1 MRRCNHDFFFSFFLP
16 SVLFWEDSFLPARLY
31 PHTNTPV
38 VTSLLELLSS
48 QLPRMATPPIESESN
63 NGATHDEQSSSSFD
77 SNQISS
83 DEQLTQIIDSINGE
97 ETTTTNAEETTPS
110 PAPRTAGQTAIG
122 AKLVKKLE
130 TLGQRKLS
138 SPTCLTEFSRLA
150 ASTKEV
156 KTAAVAVATAT
167 ASANN
172 DSDSRRNINKTAS
185 MNL

>member
-1 MRRCNHDFFFSFFLP
+1 
-16 SVLFWEDSFLPARLY
+16 
-31 PHTNTPV
+31 
-38 VTSLLELLSS
+38 
-48 QLPRMATPPIESESN
+48 MATPTIESESN
-63 NGATHDEQSSSSFD
+63 NGAPHDEQSSSSFD

-97 ETTTTNAEETTPS
+97 ETTTSTEEATPS

-130 TLGQRKLS
+130 TLGQRKIPF
-138 SPTCLTEFSRLA
+138 PTGLIELSRLA

-156 KTAAVAVATAT
+156 KPAAAAVATATT